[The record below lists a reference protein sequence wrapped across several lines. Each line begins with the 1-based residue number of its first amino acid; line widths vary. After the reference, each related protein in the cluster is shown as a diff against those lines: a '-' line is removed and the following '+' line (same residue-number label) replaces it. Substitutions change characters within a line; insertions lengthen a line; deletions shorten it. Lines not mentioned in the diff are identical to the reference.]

1 MARALALAALA
12 DGRTSPNPLVG
23 CVVLDANG
31 ELVGEGY
38 HRQAG
43 EPHAEVMALRRA
55 GDRAKGGTLY
65 VTLEP
70 CCHHGRTPPCSE
82 AVIAA
87 GLRRVVIAL
96 DDPDPRVAGGGIAQL
111 KAAGI
116 EVLSGSHRWDLPDR
130 TLENSLL
137 KSDGREAAAEFDL
150 APLLADL
157 NKNRPLRLQLPGVF
171 NELPVP
177 PFVVKEWRE
186 LPSYP
191 L

>member
-1 MARALALAALA
+1 MSRLLAGLVLLVLMLLPAGPAAAELHSHPGDNGTPVVRSLESLRDLDYQA
-12 DGRTSPNPLVG
+12 WQLVAYREG
-23 CVVLDANG
+23 EPGG
-31 ELVGEGY
+31 EL
-38 HRQAG
+38 R
-43 EPHAEVMALRRA
+43 L
-55 GDRAKGGTLY
+55 
-65 VTLEP
+65 
-70 CCHHGRTPPCSE
+70 
-82 AVIAA
+82 
-87 GLRRVVIAL
+87 RVVGYPGRVRL
-96 DDPDPRVAGGGIAQL
+96 DHPTELI
-111 KAAGI
+111 
-116 EVLSGSHRWDLPDR
+116 VLSGSHRWDLPDR